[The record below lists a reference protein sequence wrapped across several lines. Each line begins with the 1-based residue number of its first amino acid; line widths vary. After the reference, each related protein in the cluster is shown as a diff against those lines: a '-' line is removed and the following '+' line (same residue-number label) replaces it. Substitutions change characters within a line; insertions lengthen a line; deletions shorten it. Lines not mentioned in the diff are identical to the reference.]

1 MTRTRKSVLL
11 TALLVVSA
19 VTAGVTGGAVTGAET
34 AYQAQDDGEEF
45 SAVDSG
51 ETFWQGQFLQF
62 SANQTNSG
70 EVWAVRRVQNGEVG
84 SLETEVL
91 LDGSG
96 SAIFSTSNLDGQFVV
111 VNEDD
116 EPVVLQNGS
125 VQGTGSVGEASF
137 EIANQTLNASF
148 ADRTVLND
156 DSTDALT
163 DLRLQSNRA
172 GYGFY
177 LFSENLS
184 NQQLADVFESVEVRD
199 GRAVATREAGGN
211 AFYEAN
217 FSGVE
222 PGTYDVRVVTA
233 DGTAQDTASVTV
245 SEPVDGTASLGNA
258 TYTEERGDV
267 VRFNVTFDG
276 TDSAIVQLGSR
287 QVNYLS
293 RFTVVDENGDGT
305 ATVEMNTFRAGIS
318 PDSPGISVVG
328 EDSYTDFQLETN
340 PIPGRLDAATYPI
353 QLTVGASRTAVGS
366 ILLTERS
373 TEGIQTWTAPDRTNV
388 NTAAQI
394 GEVAAQDSDI
404 AFQDWAIVQVQA
416 SGLYGYVQN
425 MSDLNN
431 NQTGVSMT
439 LTNTG
444 GLNVP
449 PTEVPLNRGRLVVDE
464 SGNQFFLVIDSDRL
478 EEGAQYS
485 ANFTISSANPYV
497 EEGNGT
503 SLVSN
508 FTVVN
513 RSTSFDQ
520 PVQVPASS
528 DATVSGTST
537 LAPGTELNIEAFN
550 TGRNP
555 FLKRQTATVSEEGTW
570 EATFDF
576 SDVPTNT
583 SVTMT
588 IDEPRA
594 RVTGVVGGEATGQA
608 GGAADGEA
616 GDQDTGAADE
626 TTTTA
631 EETAAEETT
640 TEMETETAAEETTT
654 AEGAGGAE
662 TTEADGETTTEE
674 TATETEAAVADDTT
688 TVAEAGTAPA
698 PGFGV
703 GAALVALAAVLL
715 AGAAFVVRR
724 R

>member
-34 AYQAQDDGEEF
+34 AYQAQDDDEF
-45 SAVDSG
+45 AAVDSG
-51 ETFWQGQFLQF
+51 ETFWQGQFLEI
-62 SANQTNSG
+62 SANQTNAG

-84 SLETEVL
+84 SLVTEVL

-96 SAIFSTSNLDGQFVV
+96 SAVFSTSNLDGQFVV
-111 VNEDD
+111 VNGDD

-125 VQGTGSVGEASF
+125 VEATGSVGEASF
-137 EIANQTLNASF
+137 EVANQTLNASF

-199 GRAVATREAGGN
+199 GRAVATSEAGDD

-222 PGTYDVRVVTA
+222 PGTYDVQVVTA
-233 DGTAQDTASVTV
+233 DGTAQDTASVRV
-245 SEPVDGTASLGNA
+245 SEPVEGTASLGNA

-276 TDSAIVQLGSR
+276 TDRAVVQLGSR

-293 RFTVVDENGDGT
+293 RFTVVDEDGDGT

-318 PDSPGISVVG
+318 PDSSGISVVG
-328 EDSYTDFQLETN
+328 EDSYTDFRLETD

-366 ILLTERS
+366 VLLTERS

-388 NTAAQI
+388 NTAARI

-431 NQTGVSMT
+431 NETGVSMT

-449 PTEVPLNRGRLVVDE
+449 PTEVPLDRGQLVVDE
-464 SGNQFFLVIDSDRL
+464 SGNQLFYVIDSDRL
-478 EEGAQYS
+478 EEGVRYS

-497 EEGNGT
+497 DEGNGT

-520 PVQVPASS
+520 PVEVPASS
-528 DATVSGTST
+528 DATVTGTST

-550 TGRNP
+550 TGQNP
-555 FLKRQTATVSEEGTW
+555 FLERQTATVSDEGTW

-576 SDVPTNT
+576 SEVPSNT

-588 IDEPRA
+588 IDEPRT
-594 RVTGVVGGEATGQA
+594 RVTGVIGGEATGQA
-608 GGAADGEA
+608 DGEA
-616 GDQDTGAADE
+616 GDQETAGAANE
-626 TTTTA
+626 TTTT
-631 EETAAEETT
+631 TGEETT
-640 TEMETETAAEETTT
+640 TEMETETTT
-654 AEGAGGAE
+654 AEAAGGAE
-662 TTEADGETTTEE
+662 TTEAGDETTTEASGETTT
-674 TATETEAAVADDTT
+674 TETEAAVADDTT

-715 AGAAFVVRR
+715 AGAALVVRR